1 MQYRTDLAIEQATSA
16 GSTGGLCMHT
26 ARMGVFTRTEVEVQS
41 LEAARRLG
49 KSMGRYITFETAPV
63 HSLDQTTREA
73 LSGQI
78 SCAVRELLPP
88 FGDVLVVGLGN
99 RHITSDAL
107 GSRVCESAL
116 ATRHLKDA
124 LPPALQGR
132 LRGVSALADG
142 QTE

>member
-1 MQYRTDLAIEQATSA
+1 MQYRTDLAIEQAANA
-16 GSTGGLCMHT
+16 GSTGGICMHT

-49 KSMGRYITFETAPV
+49 KPMGRYITFETAPV

-88 FGDVLVVGLGN
+88 LAMCWWWVWKTG
-99 RHITSDAL
+99 TSPP
-107 GSRVCESAL
+107 
-116 ATRHLKDA
+116 TRWAAGYAKA
-124 LPPALQGR
+124 CW
-132 LRGVSALADG
+132 
-142 QTE
+142 